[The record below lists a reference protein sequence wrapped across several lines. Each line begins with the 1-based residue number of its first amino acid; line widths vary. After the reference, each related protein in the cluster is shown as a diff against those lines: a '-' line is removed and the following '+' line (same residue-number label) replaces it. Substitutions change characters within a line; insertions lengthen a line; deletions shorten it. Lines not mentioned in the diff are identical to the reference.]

1 MLEKEI
7 KEMKRLRI
15 ETIELKS
22 SKLLS
27 YLSRI

>member
-7 KEMKRLRI
+7 KEMKRLRT